1 MSTPLTDLKPGLIW
15 KHFLGITQQP
25 RPSKKEEK
33 VIAYLQELVGY
44 NTFFLLVMVF
54 CLPGTLLVPFLKL
67 DSSFGGNNQ
76 TADRQETT

>member
-1 MSTPLTDLKPGLIW
+1 MMIAAQGPYKTAHYALCTGVMALGNMVPGMW
-15 KHFLGITQQP
+15 AG
-25 RPSKKEEK
+25 
-33 VIAYLQELVGY
+33 YLQELVGY

-76 TADRQETT
+76 STDRQETT